1 MTVIAIRWTSLH
13 SLDALRRVQDHDVT
27 HAKVY
32 SAYQARSIQRI
43 DFLTT
48 FTDAS
53 PDGPPGD
60 YTVTYR
66 CQYSYNGLNTNP
78 LGNLVQI
85 PVRLLALHNRV
96 LWGVSPPM

>member
-1 MTVIAIRWTSLH
+1 M
-13 SLDALRRVQDHDVT
+13 T

-32 SAYQARSIQRI
+32 SGFQARSIQRI

-48 FTDAS
+48 FTDTS

-66 CQYSYNGLNTNP
+66 CQYSYNTIDTNP
-78 LGNLVQI
+78 VGNIVQI
-85 PVRLLALHNRV
+85 PVCAPRLVRIPDSPAEPCHFCLTRV
-96 LWGVSPPM
+96 LMLL

>member
-1 MTVIAIRWTSLH
+1 M
-13 SLDALRRVQDHDVT
+13 T

-78 LGNLVQI
+78 PRQPCPG
-85 PVRLLALHNRV
+85 PGA
-96 LWGVSPPM
+96 SPCAP

>member
-1 MTVIAIRWTSLH
+1 M
-13 SLDALRRVQDHDVT
+13 T

-53 PDGPPGD
+53 PEGPPGD

-78 LGNLVQI
+78 LGNLVQV
-85 PVRLLALHNRV
+85 PVRLLALQNRV
-96 LWGVSPPM
+96 FWGNLPPM